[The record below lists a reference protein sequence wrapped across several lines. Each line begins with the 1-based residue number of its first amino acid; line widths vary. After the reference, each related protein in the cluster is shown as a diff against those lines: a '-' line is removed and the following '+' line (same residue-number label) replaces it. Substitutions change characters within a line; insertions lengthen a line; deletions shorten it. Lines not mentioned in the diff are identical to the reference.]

1 MKKNDDILMKNIN
14 YLSKAEPGLSK
25 KIIEEISYSKSEPNW
40 MRELRLKALE
50 YFIQRPNP
58 NFGVDISTLDLDSIV
73 NYVRPNS
80 KRERSWEDVPEEIR
94 ENFEKLG
101 IPEAERKSLAGVG
114 AQYDSEMVYHNMK
127 EFLSKLGVIFLDMDS
142 AIKQYPDLVKKYFMH
157 LIPPNDHKFA
167 ALHGAVWSGGTFVYV
182 PENVNVPLPI
192 QSYYLMGSPG
202 MGQFEHTLIVVDKG
216 AHFEFIEGCSGQNY
230 SISNLHAGAVEI
242 YVEEGAT
249 IKFSTI
255 ENWAKNTYNLNTK
268 RASIDKDGTIIWIS
282 GTMGSAKTMLYP
294 SSILKG
300 KGARA
305 EYTTIAYAGQGQHL
319 DTGTKVFH
327 LAPYTSSKV
336 DSRSISFGG
345 GYSFYR
351 GLVKVSESAIHSKSS
366 VDCSALMVDDISKSD
381 TLPIIEVMNNESDI
395 AHEAYVGRINE
406 DQIYY
411 LMSRGLTEDDARAL
425 IVRGFL
431 DPFIKQMPFEYAV
444 EFNRLIDMHFNSKI
458 G

>member
-1 MKKNDDILMKNIN
+1 MIKNFNTSLRV
-14 YLSKAEPGLSK
+14 EPGLNR
-25 KIIEEISYSKSEPNW
+25 KIIEEISEAKGEPTW
-40 MRELRLKALE
+40 MKELRIKSLE
-50 YFIQRPNP
+50 YFLSRPNP
-58 NFGVDISTLDLDSIV
+58 TFGVDISSLDLNSIT
-73 NYVRPNS
+73 NYVKPGAQN
-80 KRERSWEDVPEEIR
+80 ERSWEDVPEDIR

-101 IPEAERKSLAGVG
+101 IPEAERKALAGVG
-114 AQYDSEMVYHNMK
+114 AQYDSEVVYHNMK
-127 EFLSKLGVIFLDMDS
+127 ESLSKLGVIFLEMGT
-142 AIKQYPDLVKKYFMH
+142 AVKEYPDLVRRYFMK

-167 ALHGAVWSGGTFVYV
+167 ALHGAVWSGGTFIYV
-182 PENVNVPLPI
+182 PPNVTVPMPI

-216 AHFEFIEGCSGQNY
+216 AKLEFIEGCSGQNY
-230 SISNLHAGAVEI
+230 SISNMHAGAVEI
-242 YVEEGAT
+242 YVGEGST
-249 IKFSTI
+249 VKFSTI

-268 RASIDKDGTIIWIS
+268 RASVDKDGTIIWIS

-300 KGARA
+300 KGART
-305 EYTTIAYAGQGQHL
+305 EYTTITYAGPGQHL
-319 DTGTKVFH
+319 DTGTKIFH

-345 GYSFYR
+345 GYAFYR
-351 GLVKVSESAIHSKSS
+351 GLVRVSESAKHSKSS
-366 VDCSALMVDDISKSD
+366 VDCSALMVDDVSKSD
-381 TLPIIEVMNNESDI
+381 TLPIIEVMNKDSEI
-395 AHEAYVGRINE
+395 GHEAYVGKINE

-431 DPFIKQMPFEYAV
+431 EPFIKQLPFEYAV
-444 EFNRLIDMHFNSKI
+444 EFNRLIDMNFNSKI

>member
-1 MKKNDDILMKNIN
+1 MTKNFNVILKT
-14 YLSKAEPGLSK
+14 EPGLSR
-25 KIIEEISYSKSEPNW
+25 KIIEEISQAKDEPSW
-40 MRELRLKALE
+40 MKELRIKSLE
-50 YFIQRPNP
+50 YFMNRPNP
-58 NFGVDISTLDLDSIV
+58 TFGVDISPLDLNSIV
-73 NYVRPNS
+73 NYVRPGAQN
-80 KRERSWEDVPEEIR
+80 ERSWEDVPEDIR

-101 IPEAERKSLAGVG
+101 IPEAERKALSGVG
-114 AQYDSEMVYHNMK
+114 AQYDSEVVYHNMK
-127 EFLSKLGVIFLDMDS
+127 ESLSKLGVIFLEMGM
-142 AIKQYPDLVKKYFMH
+142 AVKTYPDLVKKYFMK

-167 ALHGAVWSGGTFVYV
+167 ALHGAVWSGGTFIYV
-182 PENVNVPLPI
+182 PPNVKVPMPI

-216 AHFEFIEGCSGQNY
+216 ATLEFIEGCSGQNY
-230 SISNLHAGAVEI
+230 SVSNMHAGAVEI
-242 YVEEGAT
+242 YVGEGST
-249 IKFSTI
+249 VKFSTI

-268 RASIDKDGTIIWIS
+268 RALVDKDGTIIWIS

-300 KGARA
+300 KGART
-305 EYTTIAYAGQGQHL
+305 EYTTITYAGPGQHL

-327 LAPYTSSKV
+327 FAPYTSSKV

-345 GYSFYR
+345 GYAFYR
-351 GLVKVSESAIHSKSS
+351 GLVRVSESAVHSKSS

-381 TLPIIEVMNNESDI
+381 TLPIIEVMNNESEI
-395 AHEAYVGRINE
+395 GHEAYVGKINE

-411 LMSRGLTEDDARAL
+411 LMSRGLSEEDARAL

-431 DPFIKQMPFEYAV
+431 EPFIKQLPFEYAV

>member
-1 MKKNDDILMKNIN
+1 MMKSSNL
-14 YLSKAEPGLSK
+14 LLRTEPGLNRR
-25 KIIEEISYSKSEPNW
+25 IIEEISNSKNEPSW
-40 MRELRLKALE
+40 MKELRLKSLE
-50 YFIQRPNP
+50 YFLNRPNP
-58 NFGVDISTLDLDSIV
+58 TFGVDISALDLGSIV
-73 NYVRPNS
+73 NYVRPGVQN
-80 KRERSWEDVPEEIR
+80 ERSWEDVPKDIR
-94 ENFEKLG
+94 DNFEKLG
-101 IPEAERKSLAGVG
+101 IPEAERKALAGVG
-114 AQYDSEMVYHNMK
+114 AQYDSEVVYHNMK
-127 EFLSKLGVIFLDMDS
+127 DSLSKLGVIFLEMGT
-142 AIKQYPDLVKKYFMH
+142 AVREYPDLVKKYFMR

-167 ALHGAVWSGGTFVYV
+167 ALHGAVWSGGTFIYV
-182 PENVNVPLPI
+182 PPNVKVPMPI

-216 AHFEFIEGCSGQNY
+216 AKLEFIEGCSGQNY
-230 SISNLHAGAVEI
+230 SVSNMHAGAVEI
-242 YVEEGAT
+242 YVGEGAT

-305 EYTTIAYAGQGQHL
+305 EYTAITYAGPGQHL
-319 DTGTKVFH
+319 DTGTKIFH
-327 LAPYTSSKV
+327 FAPYTSSKV

-345 GYSFYR
+345 GYAFYR
-351 GLVKVSESAIHSKSS
+351 GLLKVSESAVNSKSS
-366 VDCSALMVDDISKSD
+366 VECSALMMDNVSKSD
-381 TLPIIEVMNNESDI
+381 TLPIIEVMNNQSDI
-395 AHEAYVGRINE
+395 AHEAYVGRIDE

-431 DPFIKQMPFEYAV
+431 DPFIKQLPFEYAV
-444 EFNRLIDMHFNSKI
+444 EFNRLIDTHFNSKI